1 MLKRLACVGLLAA
14 LGLPLGACSR
24 PWQDAYLT
32 DSLHKT
38 TQQDVTE
45 RLGPPH
51 GVKESLLDG
60 NSTWTYRYALSDR
73 DLNPYS
79 WKNIGKGVTG
89 LGDAAASLI
98 GKGGK
103 QENES
108 LSCARYVLTF
118 DPKKVLQEYKR
129 ESC

>member
-1 MLKRLACVGLLAA
+1 MLKRFAWVGLVGA
-14 LGLPLGACSR
+14 LGLSLDACSR
-24 PWQDAYLT
+24 PWQDTYLT
-32 DSLHKT
+32 ESLHKT
-38 TQQDVTE
+38 SQQDVRE

-73 DLNPYS
+73 ELDPYS

-89 LGDAAASLI
+89 LGDSAAALI

-103 QENES
+103 QEAES
-108 LSCARYVLTF
+108 LSCVRYVLSF

-129 ESC
+129 ETC